1 MAISGPGTMSAPF
14 TIYHRGQLGDSVAL
28 EMNHDTNTASLSI
41 RRAGKSARIVRIP
54 GEQAEWFAHLT
65 LHRHDL
71 RMAKSYLAEFDR
83 LAEVDDTPPTVLAAL
98 WESALI
104 AVVKCFTHNVSR
116 ISLDQDTVFGPSE
129 PTITPERADFN
140 HLKYLRNKHIAH
152 DENDWAQALPLGIID
167 NHDSDEPTI
176 GSIQGLVIRGESNNA
191 DNIARLNRSVE
202 IALTWVEGEW
212 NQVADQLKA
221 DLEAM
226 SADEL
231 AALPGVTGTL
241 PNEHSVKRTR
251 P

>member
-14 TIYHRGQLGDSVAL
+14 TIYHRGRLGESITL
-28 EMNHDTNTASLSI
+28 EIDHDTKMVSLSI
-41 RRAGKSARIVRIP
+41 RRAAESARIVQIP
-54 GEQAEWFAHLT
+54 GSQARWFAHLT

-71 RMAKSYLAEFDR
+71 TMAKTYLAEFDR
-83 LAEVDDTPPTVLAAL
+83 LADLEDTPPTVLAAL

-104 AVVKCFTHNVSR
+104 TVVKCFTHNVSR

-129 PTITPERADFN
+129 PTITPERAEFN

-152 DENDWAQALPLGIID
+152 DENDWMQALPLGIID
-167 NHDSDEPTI
+167 HYNSEQPAI

-191 DNIARLNRSVE
+191 DNIARLHRSVE
-202 IALTWVEGEW
+202 IALTWVESEW

-226 SADEL
+226 SGDEL
-231 AALPGVTGTL
+231 AALPDVAGTL
-241 PNEHSVKRTR
+241 PNDQSVKRPR